1 MRPRDQALAQ
11 RLAETVNLFDK
22 NKHSLLGVQTP
33 ESFGVFIEQLLESIH
48 RVKYVPVLQT
58 RVLSKKSADPD
69 SDMFDPV
76 KAAILQQRDGN
87 IDEAFWLVFLLTHF
101 GRHRLAGW
109 WYVQQVYGRL
119 GDGSRWTWDSVI
131 NNPDGF
137 RQWLNDNQGK
147 LQSGNTHHGFGNHRK
162 RESLDAYSRGGTG
175 AIVTSYVTWAI
186 PYGSH
191 ENLIQDAYR
200 QVGDKAEVVFDY
212 LFQSMD
218 AITRFGRTARFD
230 YLTMIGHMAL
240 ANIKPGKV
248 YLVGATGPK
257 YGAKLL
263 FMGDRSAKIPLATLE
278 SWLSEFAVQLG
289 VGMQELE
296 DALCNWQKSP
306 EVFRKYRG

>member
-1 MRPRDQALAQ
+1 VRPRDQALAQ

-76 KAAILQQRDGN
+76 KAAILQHHDGN

-109 WYVQQVYGRL
+109 WYVKQVYGRL
-119 GDGSRWTWDSVI
+119 GDGNRWTWADISSD
-131 NNPDGF
+131 PPGF
-137 RQWLNDNQGK
+137 CQWLHKNQESLK
-147 LQSGNTHHGFGNHRK
+147 PANAFHGFGNHRK
-162 RESLDAYSRGGTG
+162 YESLDAYSPVGTG
-175 AIVTSYVTWAI
+175 AVITSYVSWVGPTH
-186 PYGSH
+186 SH
-191 ENLIQDAYR
+191 EKLFQDAYK
-200 QVGDKAEVVFDY
+200 QSNGDPKDAFDY
-212 LFQSMD
+212 LFHSMSD
-218 AITRFGRTARFD
+218 IARFGRTARFD
-230 YLTMIGHMAL
+230 YLTMVGKMGL
-240 ANIKPGKV
+240 ANIEPGNV
-248 YLVGATGPK
+248 YLGNATGPK

-263 FMGDRSAKIPLATLE
+263 FMGDKYAKVPLATLE
-278 SWLSEFAVQLG
+278 SWLKEFAAELE

-296 DALCNWQKSP
+296 DALCNWQKSHD
-306 EVFRKYRG
+306 VFRKYRG